1 MALRIDPA
9 RSRVIIETRAKGML
23 ASLAH
28 DLRILAPI
36 ASGESVEDD
45 RCTATFTVSAMRI
58 DQSCRH
64 GTGAWGAPSASDRAQ
79 IEEKIAT
86 EVFRGVR
93 TITVDATRTGTRAKL
108 EVAAG
113 AGRQRVEVAVTVD
126 RAESGVTVRGE
137 ATLSLSALEA
147 TQPKVP
153 LGAIKLEDSV
163 AVRFEVLLVERSA

>member
-1 MALRIDPA
+1 
-9 RSRVIIETRAKGML
+9 ML

-36 ASGESVEDD
+36 ASGESAQED
-45 RCTATFTVSAMRI
+45 RCTATFNVGEMRV

-64 GTGAWGAPSASDRAQ
+64 GTGAWGAPSSSDRAQ
-79 IEEKIAT
+79 IEEKIAS

-93 TITVDATRTGTRAKL
+93 SITVDAQRAGARAKI
-108 EVAAG
+108 EVTAG
-113 AGRQRVEVAVTVD
+113 AGRQRVEAPVTVE
-126 RAESGVTVRGE
+126 RVENTVKARGE
-137 ATLSLSALEA
+137 VALSLEALKA

-163 AVRFEVLLVERSA
+163 VVRFELVLVEA

>member
-1 MALRIDPA
+1 MSLRIDTA

-36 ASGESVEDD
+36 ARGESAQDD
-45 RCTATFTVSAMRI
+45 RCTASFDVSAMRI

-64 GTGAWGAPSASDRAQ
+64 GTGAWGAPSPSDRAQ
-79 IEEKIAT
+79 IEEKIT
-86 EVFRGVR
+86 SEVFRGVR
-93 TITVDATRTGTRAKL
+93 SITVAATRTGSRATL
-108 EVAAG
+108 EIAAG
-113 AGRQRVEVAVTVD
+113 AGRQRVEVSVSVD
-126 RAESGVTVRGE
+126 RAEGAVKARGE

-163 AVRFEVLLVERSA
+163 VVRFEVVLVEPTA